1 VTDTKDFLYV
11 KSLKIQKYRKRYI
24 RLLPFLTL
32 STSLPLRVAQRKMEN
47 LTQKTENIRESV
59 NAFSNN

>member
-24 RLLPFLTL
+24 RLLPFFNFIHVIT
-32 STSLPLRVAQRKMEN
+32 P
-47 LTQKTENIRESV
+47 ESSPTK
-59 NAFSNN
+59 NGKFNPKNEKY